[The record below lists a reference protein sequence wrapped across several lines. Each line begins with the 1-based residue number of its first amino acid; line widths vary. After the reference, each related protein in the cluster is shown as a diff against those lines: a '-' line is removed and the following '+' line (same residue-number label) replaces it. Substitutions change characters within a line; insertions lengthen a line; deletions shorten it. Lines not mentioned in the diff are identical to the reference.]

1 MNKSRKIWLTLMSIA
16 TTLAAIYALAAPVTQ
31 GP

>member
-1 MNKSRKIWLTLMSIA
+1 MSTARKVWLTVLSIA
-16 TTLAAIYALAAPVTQ
+16 TTLAAIYALAAPVSN

>member
-1 MNKSRKIWLTLMSIA
+1 MSKSRKVWLTVVSIA
-16 TTLAAIYALAAPVTQ
+16 TTLAAIYALAAPVSH

>member
-1 MNKSRKIWLTLMSIA
+1 MSKPRKIWLTVMSIA
-16 TTLAAIYALAAPVTQ
+16 TTLAAIYALAAPVMH

>member
-1 MNKSRKIWLTLMSIA
+1 MSKSRRIWLTVMSIV
-16 TTLAAIYALAAPVTQ
+16 TTLAAIYALAAPVSN

>member
-1 MNKSRKIWLTLMSIA
+1 MSTSRRIWLALLSIA
-16 TTLAAIYALAAPVTQ
+16 TAMAAIYALAAPVSN

>member
-1 MNKSRKIWLTLMSIA
+1 MSKSRKVWLTVISIA

>member
-1 MNKSRKIWLTLMSIA
+1 MSTTRKIWLTVLSIA
-16 TTLAAIYALAAPVTQ
+16 TALAAIYALAAPVSN